1 MLPGASRPATS
12 PVLPGDVVRN
22 RYSTCSTVAGRTTGD
37 CVQRRADTENPIRK
51 VGDEDI
57 GGQKA

>member
-22 RYSTCSTVAGRTTGD
+22 RYST
-37 CVQRRADTENPIRK
+37 
-51 VGDEDI
+51 
-57 GGQKA
+57 